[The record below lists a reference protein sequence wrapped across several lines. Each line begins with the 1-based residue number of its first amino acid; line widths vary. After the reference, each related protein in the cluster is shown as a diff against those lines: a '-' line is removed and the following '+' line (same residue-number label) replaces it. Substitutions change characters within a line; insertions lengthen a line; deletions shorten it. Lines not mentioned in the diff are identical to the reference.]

1 MVKENINEMM
11 VENIKV
17 NEQMAVWKAKVNF
30 TLVMEENILEVL
42 NRIKEK
48 DMESF
53 ILLMEGLNSILL
65 FLIK

>member
-1 MVKENINEMM
+1 
-11 VENIKV
+11 
-17 NEQMAVWKAKVNF
+17 MAAWKAKVNF

-48 DMESF
+48 DMENF